1 MKKKTKIQ
9 MVVIMG
15 IVFNVL
21 GAFIAMTFSIPFYM
35 DSIGTILVAGLLGP
49 KYAMLTGALGSL
61 TSGIT
66 FDIYS
71 FYYAPVQLLTGFF
84 AGYLYHGKWLTGW
97 RTPIG
102 SLLVGIPTS
111 LLSAC
116 ITAALFNGITS
127 GASST
132 FVVVFHHLGMPLVL
146 SILIV
151 QVFTDY
157 MDKFFAV
164 CLTKA
169 IIERGHLYEKWGIS
183 WKDTAVLKTNAKEKS
198 FF

>member
-21 GAFIAMTFSIPFYM
+21 GAFIAMTFSIPIYM

-49 KYAMLTGALGSL
+49 RYAMLTGLLGSL
-61 TSGIT
+61 TSGMT

-71 FYYAPVQLLTGFF
+71 LYYAPVQLCTGFF
-84 AGYLYHGKWLTGW
+84 AGYLYHGKWLKGW
-97 RTPIG
+97 RTPFG

-116 ITAALFNGITS
+116 ITAVLFNGITS

-146 SILIV
+146 SILVI

-157 MDKFFAV
+157 MDKLFAV

-169 IIERGHLYEKWGIS
+169 IIERGHLYEKWGIA
-183 WKDTAVLKTNAKEKS
+183 WKDTAALKTNAKEKS
-198 FF
+198 FS

>member
-1 MKKKTKIQ
+1 M
-9 MVVIMG
+9 IMG

-49 KYAMLTGALGSL
+49 KYAMLTGVLGSI
-61 TSGIT
+61 TSGMT
-66 FDIYS
+66 FDMYS

-84 AGYLYHGKWLTGW
+84 AGILYHGKWLKGW
-97 RTPIG
+97 RTPLG
-102 SLLVGIPTS
+102 SILVGVPTS

-116 ITAALFNGITS
+116 ITAGLFNGITS

-132 FVVVFHHLGMPLVL
+132 FVVVFHHLGMPLVF
-146 SILIV
+146 SILLV

-169 IIERGHLYEKWGIS
+169 IIERGHLYEKWGIA
-183 WKDTAVLKTNAKEKS
+183 WKDTAVLKTSTKEKS